1 MMNFRFS
8 IVVPVYRGNSSLE
21 DIVTISE
28 DIYHDNLVEII
39 FVFDGGESYSW
50 EKISE
55 LASKYK
61 KVKAIKLSRNFG
73 QHNATICGF
82 DFVKSNYVI
91 TMDEDLQHHP
101 KSIQQLIETQIK
113 SNSDLVYG
121 IYKERSHNWFRNIT
135 SSVLKLILKIGM
147 PKLHQ
152 DYTSFRLIK
161 GKIAKE
167 TINMCNSYT
176 FLDGYLSWITSN
188 ISSVKVMHYQSK
200 EGKSSYSTRKLIKHT
215 LNIFLTFSTLPIRF
229 LTIISFLFFTFS
241 SSYTIYIIISKL
253 LNENY
258 AAGFPTLITF
268 LGFGFGFVLLG
279 MGILGEYIQRINQK
293 TTNRPNFIVTQIIDD
308 SIQ

>member
-1 MMNFRFS
+1 MMNFKFS
-8 IVVPVYRGNSSLE
+8 IVVPVYRGNDSLE

-28 DIYHDNLVEII
+28 ELYKDNLIEII

-50 EKISE
+50 EKIKE
-55 LASKYK
+55 LSSNYK
-61 KVKAIKLSRNFG
+61 KVKGIKLSRNFG

-82 DFVKSNYVI
+82 EFVKSAYVI

-101 KSIQQLIETQIK
+101 KSINKLIEKQINT
-113 SNSDLVYG
+113 NSDVIYG
-121 IYKERSHNWFRNIT
+121 IYKERLHNRFRNIT
-135 SSVLKLILKIGM
+135 SKSLKLILKLGM

-161 GKIAKE
+161 TKIAKQ
-167 TINMCNSYT
+167 TINMSNSYT
-176 FLDGYLSWITSN
+176 FLDGYLSWLTTN
-188 ISSVKVMHYQSK
+188 ISSIKVEHFKSK
-200 EGKSSYSTRKLIKHT
+200 EGRSAYSTTKLIKHT
-215 LNIFLTFSTLPIRF
+215 INIFLTFSTLPIRF

-241 SSYTIYIIISKL
+241 SCYTIYIIISKL

-293 TTNRPNFIVTQIIDD
+293 TTNRPNFIVTEIIDD
-308 SIQ
+308 TIQ